1 MSLNDPYVDLDGLCE
16 GGPSKP
22 YKWSTIIL
30 NNNFSEY
37 EWRQINNYIARTRE
51 FFANIYDVG
60 VGSRRLNLLND
71 ESTGKIQITDAN
83 YPGRHRAKS
92 LYLDFRHFINQR
104 EPSHFNKVINTVKKQ
119 FTEKNM
125 LDFFEAIKKNFDS
138 NNPMISSF
146 TGNEFSTNQYIDDW
160 FNVEFFHSSLD
171 EKAERIKELLLDFDA
186 EGAQHLLFSSVISR
200 SSHIRLFYACI
211 KDMYRA
217 MENASLIF
225 NCPDQI
231 VVEKMGSKYKK

>member
-1 MSLNDPYVDLDGLCE
+1 
-16 GGPSKP
+16 
-22 YKWSTIIL
+22 
-30 NNNFSEY
+30 
-37 EWRQINNYIARTRE
+37 
-51 FFANIYDVG
+51 
-60 VGSRRLNLLND
+60 
-71 ESTGKIQITDAN
+71 
-83 YPGRHRAKS
+83 
-92 LYLDFRHFINQR
+92 
-104 EPSHFNKVINTVKKQ
+104 
-119 FTEKNM
+119 
-125 LDFFEAIKKNFDS
+125 
-138 NNPMISSF
+138 MISSF

-231 VVEKMGSKYKK
+231 VVEKIGSKYKK